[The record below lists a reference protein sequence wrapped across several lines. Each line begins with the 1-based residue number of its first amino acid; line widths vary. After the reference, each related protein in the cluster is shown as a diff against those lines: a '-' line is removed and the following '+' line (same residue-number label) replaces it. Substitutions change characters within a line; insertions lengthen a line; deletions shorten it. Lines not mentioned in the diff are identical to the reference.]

1 MKKEILRHEEYE
13 DGTYVKVEKI
23 TQTPEDG
30 FVRREQFGRKGR
42 PMYCKGHSTTITY
55 ENNDPKLVW
64 PLMILGFL
72 LFALLCIGFFAIVLA
87 VAKDDPEAVEGLK
100 RARTGALI
108 IWAICFV
115 MTMVELW
122 KSQKKRAAKK
132 KDSTPS
138 PEDGGDIDHME

>member
-30 FVRREQFGRKGR
+30 FVRQDQPGRKGR
-42 PMYCKGHSTTITY
+42 SMYCKGHSTTITY

-87 VAKDDPEAVEGLK
+87 AAKDDPERVKDLK
-100 RARTGALI
+100 LMRTGVLI
-108 IWAICFV
+108 LWGVCFV
-115 MTMVELW
+115 KTLVELW
-122 KSQKKRAAKK
+122 RSQRKRAAKR
-132 KDSTPS
+132 KDGTPS
-138 PEDGGDIDHME
+138 PEGGDIEHME